1 MFIIS
6 TLYAD
11 APAAAPNPVMQ
22 FVPIILVFVV
32 MYFFMIRPQ
41 SKKTQEHKAMID
53 ALQRGANV
61 MTSGGIFG
69 TVAQIQDDKAIISVA
84 EGVEIT
90 VLKSAIASV
99 LDSKTPLSKSKNQKS
114 KKAASAE

>member
-1 MFIIS
+1 MFFIS

-11 APAAAPNPVMQ
+11 APVATQNPIMQ
-22 FVPIILVFVV
+22 FVPIVLVFVV

-41 SKKTQEHKAMID
+41 SKKAQEHKSMID

-69 TVAQIQDDKAIISVA
+69 TVVQIQEDKAIIEVA
-84 EGVEIT
+84 EGIEIV

-99 LDSKTPLSKSKNQKS
+99 LDTKVPLSRAKNQKV